1 MDTLEKLNAIEDV
14 ELQALLSHSMRYS
27 LQHNVIAAQA
37 ESQAKVK
44 GNPQAAQ
51 AAQAAAIHKD
61 TANLL
66 NLLVN
71 KILELQEPPAAPAP
85 AKKTRKG
92 K

>member
-1 MDTLEKLNAIEDV
+1 MDTLQKLNSIEDV
-14 ELQALLSHSMRYS
+14 DLQALLSHSMRYS
-27 LQHNVIAAQA
+27 LQHNVIASQA
-37 ESQAKVK
+37 EAQAKVK
-44 GNPQAAQ
+44 SSPQAAQ

-66 NLLVN
+66 NMLVN
-71 KILELQEPPAAPAP
+71 KILELQEPPTAATP